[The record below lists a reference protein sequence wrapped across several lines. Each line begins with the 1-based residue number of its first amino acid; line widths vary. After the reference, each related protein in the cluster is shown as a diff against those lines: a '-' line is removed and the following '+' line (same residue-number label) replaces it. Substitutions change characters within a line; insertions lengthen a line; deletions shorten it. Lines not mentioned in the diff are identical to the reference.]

1 MGLSFLGGMC
11 YNDTTSVVYYT
22 HHIAEP
28 FWEVIDMSEN
38 ENKKMNR
45 KHKKIQPRQ
54 EWKPHWIPN
63 SLFQIWRVFFSAFKV
78 AAVAMLTVSLIVLVC
93 AFVLVGLLGN
103 YLQEDIITDA
113 EMVKDNYSLD
123 ETSYMHYVDSEGNIQ
138 ELQKI
143 YASTTDRDWAT
154 YDEFPE
160 ALVHAA
166 VAIEDKRFYE
176 HQGVDWITT
185 VKACVK
191 MFVGSGDAGG
201 STITQQLVKNM
212 TGDNSVTVRRKVV
225 EIFKAIDFER
235 RYDKKVIMEWY
246 LNLIYFGDRK
256 NGVKSAAAHYFGK
269 ELQSLT
275 PAECA
280 SLISITNN
288 PSIFSPYSS
297 TFEYKG
303 EMMTGQERNH
313 IRKENTLWSMRNQ
326 GYLTEEEYQE
336 ALDQEL
342 VFKSGI
348 APEDTW
354 VYCADESCDYQ
365 GTVKSLNSKG
375 SNYYCPNCN
384 QEILVGENAS
394 KTVYTWFVDTVMEDV
409 AAALAE
415 RDGLSWDDMQKEQ
428 KAVYTQ
434 LIQRS
439 GYHIYTTID
448 MDVQNQID
456 KIYTNLDEIPET
468 RGAQQLQSGIV
479 VIDNRTGDIVGM
491 AGGVGEKKIFDG
503 WNMATDAVCQVGS
516 SFKPIAVYAPGFELG
531 EITPASVIKDLP
543 LKYTKNSSGK
553 RVAFPNNAE
562 KRYQYSRTVLSGV
575 VDSVNAVS
583 VNTLDEIGLKYSFD
597 FASEKF
603 RISDLVNNEKHSDM
617 DYAPLGLGGLT
628 YGATVRDMASAYATF
643 ANNGV
648 YREGRTFTKVYDS
661 KGNLVIDNVQDSE
674 EIMSEK
680 TINYMNYCLDQAVDH
695 GTGDMADIKGHDVC
709 GKTGTTNSKKD
720 RYFCGYT
727 HYYTAAVWCGFE
739 TPAEI
744 QLVGDT
750 RHPAARLW
758 NKVIAPLHKGLERVA
773 MYDKGKMVSV
783 TVCLDS
789 GRVAT
794 DACKND
800 IRGLERTEKVL
811 VYKEDKPTKKCNKHI
826 SLEYCEE
833 GKAVAN
839 EYCKK
844 FAEAGKVK
852 LSTKSLVK
860 LTKTEMNEMIKA
872 TDYGLADKYIPE
884 SCVYQVDSSGKEVDF
899 EGLDGE
905 RKETG
910 PCVTC
915 TKHTKEAWEKYK
927 KDNKIPDENQAADS
941 NKENQGDKVDPDNK
955 VDPDKNNKEEQKDQ
969 ADKDK
974 TDTPTE
980 PKPPETNAAAA
991 NSIHQGN
998 MITDWAT
1005 YGH

>member
-1 MGLSFLGGMC
+1 
-11 YNDTTSVVYYT
+11 
-22 HHIAEP
+22 
-28 FWEVIDMSEN
+28 MSEN
-38 ENKKMNR
+38 E
-45 KHKKIQPRQ
+45 KKISLRKQRKKQPRQ
-54 EWKPHWIPN
+54 EWKPHWLPN
-63 SLFQIWRVFFSAFKV
+63 SLYQILRVFGSAFKV
-78 AAVAMLTVSLIVLVC
+78 AAVAMLTVFLIVLVC

-103 YLQEDIITDA
+103 YLQEDIIADS

-123 ETSYMHYVDSEGNIQ
+123 ETSYIHYVDSEGNIQ

-143 YASTTDRDWAT
+143 YAYTTDREWAS
-154 YDEFPE
+154 YEEFPE

-256 NGVKSAAAHYFGK
+256 NGVKSAAEHYFGK

-326 GYLTEEEYQE
+326 GYLSEEEYQA
-336 ALDQEL
+336 ALKQTL

-354 VYCADESCDYQ
+354 IYCSNEDCVYQ
-365 GTVKSLNSKG
+365 GIVSSLNKDG
-375 SNYYCPNCN
+375 SRYFCPECET
-384 QEILVGENAS
+384 EILVGENAS
-394 KTVYTWFVDTVMEDV
+394 KTVYSWFVDTVMEDV

-448 MDVQNQID
+448 MDVQEQID
-456 KIYTNLDEIPET
+456 KIYTNLEEIPET
-468 RGAQQLQSGIV
+468 KGGQQLQSGIV

-543 LKYTKNSSGK
+543 MKYTKNAAGK
-553 RVAFPNNAE
+553 RVPFPNNAE
-562 KRYQYSRTVLSGV
+562 KRYEYSRTVLSGV
-575 VDSVNAVS
+575 VNSVNAVS
-583 VNTLDEIGLKYSFD
+583 VNALDEIGLKYSFD

-603 RISDLVNNEKHSDM
+603 RISDLVNNERHSDM

-674 EIMSEK
+674 EILSQK
-680 TINYMNYCLDQAVDH
+680 TIDYMNYCLDQAVDH

-758 NKVIAPLHKGLERVA
+758 KKVMEPLHDGLDRVA
-773 MYDKGKMVSV
+773 MYNKKKMVSV

-789 GRVAT
+789 GRLAT
-794 DACKND
+794 DACKHD
-800 IRGLERTEKVL
+800 IRGIERTEKVL
-811 VYKEDKPTKKCNKHI
+811 VYKEDKPTKSCNKHI
-826 SLEYCEE
+826 SMEYCEE

-839 EYCKK
+839 EYCKL

-852 LSTKSLVK
+852 LSNKSLVK
-860 LTKTEMNEMIKA
+860 LTKTQINEMVKA
-872 TDYGLADKYIPE
+872 TDYGLVDEYISE
-884 SCVYQVDSSGKEVDF
+884 KCVYQVDSSGKDTDF
-899 EGLDGE
+899 EGLDGKRE
-905 RKETG
+905 ETG

-915 TKHTKEAWEKYK
+915 SKHTKEAWEKYK
-927 KDNKIPDENQAADS
+927 KDNKIPDEGSAD
-941 NKENQGDKVDPDNK
+941 KGDKEEN
-955 VDPDKNNKEEQKDQ
+955 VDPDKTDKEEQDNNEN
-969 ADKDK
+969 ADK
-974 TDTPTE
+974 TETPTE
-980 PKPPETNAAAA
+980 TKPPKENAAST
-991 NSIHQGN
+991 NSVESGRV
-998 MITDWAT
+998 TELR
-1005 YGH
+1005 YGVS

>member
-1 MGLSFLGGMC
+1 
-11 YNDTTSVVYYT
+11 
-22 HHIAEP
+22 
-28 FWEVIDMSEN
+28 MSE
-38 ENKKMNR
+38 KNR
-45 KHKKIQPRQ
+45 KKLTRKQRREQPRQ
-54 EWKPHWIPN
+54 SWKPHWLPK
-63 SLFQIWRVFFSAFKV
+63 SLYGIWCALFSVFKI
-78 AAVAMLTVSLIVLVC
+78 AAVAVITVALVVVVC

-103 YLQEDIITDA
+103 YLQEDILTDS
-113 EMVKDNYSLD
+113 EMVKENYSLD
-123 ETSYMHYVDSEGNIQ
+123 ETSYMHYVDSDGNIQ

-143 YASTTDRDWAT
+143 YASTTDREWAT
-154 YDEFPE
+154 YDQFPK
-160 ALVHAA
+160 ALVDAA

-191 MFVGSGDAGG
+191 MFVGTGDAGG

-212 TGDNSVTVRRKVV
+212 TGNNSVTVRRKVV

-235 RYDKKVIMEWY
+235 RYDKNVIMEWY

-288 PSIFSPYSS
+288 PSIFSPYAS

-303 EMMTGQERNH
+303 KMMTGEERNN
-313 IRKENTLWSMRNQ
+313 IRKENTLWAMRNQ

-336 ALDQEL
+336 ALAQEL
-342 VFKSGI
+342 KFKNGI
-348 APEDTW
+348 APSDVW
-354 VYCADESCDYQ
+354 IYCENDGCDYQ
-365 GTVKSLNSKG
+365 GTVKTLTKKK
-375 SNYYCPNCN
+375 SNYYCPKCEK
-384 QEILVGENAS
+384 EIQVGENAS
-394 KTVYTWFVDTVMEDV
+394 KNVYSWFVDTVMEDV
-409 AAALAE
+409 AAVLAE
-415 RDGLSWDDMQKEQ
+415 RDGMDWNTMEKEQ
-428 KAVYTQ
+428 KSVYTQ

-439 GYHIYTTID
+439 GYHIYCTID
-448 MDVQNQID
+448 MDVQQQID
-456 KIYTNLDEIPET
+456 EIYTDLSQIPDT

-531 EITPASVIKDLP
+531 EITPATVIKDLP
-543 LKYTKNSSGK
+543 LKYVKNASGK
-553 RVAFPNNAE
+553 RTAFPNNAE
-562 KRYQYSRTVLSGV
+562 KRYNYSRTVLGGI

-583 VNTLDEIGLKYSFD
+583 VNTLDEIGLKYSFE
-597 FASEKF
+597 FARDKF
-603 RISDLVNNEKHSDM
+603 RISDLVNNDKHSDM

-648 YREGRTFTKVYDS
+648 YRRGRTFTKVYDS
-661 KGNLVIDNVQDSE
+661 KGNLVIDNVQETE
-674 EIMSEK
+674 EILSQK
-680 TINYMNYCLDQAVDH
+680 TVDYVNYCLDQAVDH
-695 GTGDMADIKGHDVC
+695 GTGDMADIKGQDVC

-758 NKVIAPLHKGLERVA
+758 KKGLDPLHDGLDRVA
-773 MYDKGKMVSV
+773 MYNKKKMVSV

-789 GRVAT
+789 GRLAGK
-794 DACKND
+794 ACKND
-800 IRGLERTEKVL
+800 IRGIDRTETVL
-811 VYKEDKPTKKCNKHI
+811 VYKEDQPTKTCNKHI
-826 SLEYCEE
+826 SLSYCPE

-839 EYCKK
+839 DYCRK
-844 FAEAGKVK
+844 FAEAGKIK
-852 LSTKSLVK
+852 LSSTSLVK
-860 LTKTEMNEMIKA
+860 LTKTQINEITKA
-872 TDYGLADKYIPE
+872 AGYGLSSKYVNE
-884 SCVYQVDSSGKEVDF
+884 KAVYQVNSSGEPTDF
-899 EGLDGE
+899 KGFDGE
-905 RKETG
+905 RSAGG
-910 PCVTC
+910 PCITC
-915 TKHTKEAWEKYK
+915 SVHTKEAWEKYK
-927 KDNKIPDENQAADS
+927 KDNKLPSD
-941 NKENQGDKVDPDNK
+941 
-955 VDPDKNNKEEQKDQ
+955 DKN
-969 ADKDK
+969 DKDK
-974 TDTPTE
+974 NDKDKNDKDKNDQDKTDQETTKPTE
-980 PKPPETNAAAA
+980 KPSETKPKPTKENGAAAA
-991 NSIHQGN
+991 NVGGGWL
-998 MITDWAT
+998 TDLAELFQ
-1005 YGH
+1005 

>member
-1 MGLSFLGGMC
+1 
-11 YNDTTSVVYYT
+11 
-22 HHIAEP
+22 
-28 FWEVIDMSEN
+28 MSEKN
-38 ENKKMNR
+38 QKKTGRRQR
-45 KHKKIQPRQ
+45 KDQPRQ
-54 EWKPHWIPN
+54 SWKPHWVPN
-63 SLFQIWRVFFSAFKV
+63 CLYHIWCALFSFFKV
-78 AAVAMLTVSLIVLVC
+78 AAVACITVTLVVVVC
-93 AFVLVGLLGN
+93 AFVLVGLMGN
-103 YLQEDIITDA
+103 YLQEDILTDS
-113 EMVKDNYSLD
+113 EMVKENYSLD
-123 ETSYMHYVDSEGNIQ
+123 ETSYMHYVDSYGNIQ

-143 YASTTDRDWAT
+143 YASATDRDWAT
-154 YDEFPE
+154 YDQFPK
-160 ALVHAA
+160 ALVDAA
-166 VAIEDKRFYE
+166 VAIEDRRFYE

-185 VKACVK
+185 VKACAK

-288 PSIFSPYSS
+288 PSIFSPYAS

-303 EMMTGQERNH
+303 KLMTGVERNH
-313 IRKENTLWSMRNQ
+313 IRKENTLWMMRNE

-336 ALDQEL
+336 ALSQEL

-354 VYCADESCDYQ
+354 VYCDNESCDYQ
-365 GTVKSLNSKG
+365 GIVKNLTQNKSK
-375 SNYYCPNCN
+375 YYCPKCES
-384 QEILVGENAS
+384 EILVGENAS
-394 KTVYTWFVDTVMEDV
+394 KTVYSWFVDTVMEDV
-409 AAALAE
+409 AAFLAE
-415 RDGLSWDDMQKEQ
+415 RDGFVWDELQKEQ
-428 KAVYTQ
+428 KAVYVQ

-456 KIYTNLDEIPET
+456 KIYTNLAEIPDT

-491 AGGVGEKKIFDG
+491 AGGVGEKAIFDG

-531 EITPASVIKDLP
+531 EITPASVIKDMP
-543 LKYTKNSSGK
+543 LKYTKNAAGK
-553 RVAFPNNAE
+553 RVAFPNNVE
-562 KRYQYSRTVLSGV
+562 KRYNYSRTVLGGV

-583 VNTLDEIGLKYSFD
+583 VNTLDDIGLKYSFE

-603 RISDLVNNEKHSDM
+603 RISDLVNNERHSDM

-643 ANNGV
+643 ANDGV

-661 KGNLVIDNVQDSE
+661 KGKLVIDNEQETE
-674 EIMSEK
+674 EILSEK

-739 TPAEI
+739 IPAEI

-758 NKVIAPLHKGLERVA
+758 KKVMGPLHEGLDRVA
-773 MYDKGKMVSV
+773 MYNKKKMVSV
-783 TVCLDS
+783 TVCLES
-789 GRVAT
+789 GRLAG

-800 IRGLERTEKVL
+800 IRGIGRTETVL
-811 VYKEDKPTKKCNKHI
+811 VYKEDKPTKTCNKHI
-826 SLEYCEE
+826 ALEYCPE

-844 FAEAGKVK
+844 FAEAGKLK
-852 LSTKSLVK
+852 LESKSLVK
-860 LTKTEMNEMIKA
+860 LTKTQVNEMVKA
-872 TDYGLADKYIPE
+872 AGYGLSDKYLSENAI
-884 SCVYQVDSSGKEVDF
+884 YQVNSSGEETDF
-899 EGLDGE
+899 VGLDGKRTE
-905 RKETG
+905 SG
-910 PCVTC
+910 PCLTC
-915 TKHTKEAWEKYK
+915 TIHTKAAWEKFK
-927 KDNKIPDENQAADS
+927 KENKLPDDDKDKEDKDDKEDKEDKDDKDNKD
-941 NKENQGDKVDPDNK
+941 DKD
-955 VDPDKNNKEEQKDQ
+955 
-969 ADKDK
+969 DKDK
-974 TDTPTE
+974 TEKPTE
-980 PKPPETNAAAA
+980 KPAETKPKPNQEGA
-991 NSIHQGN
+991 NTGSAVKGVGLQIDVAEFFQ
-998 MITDWAT
+998 
-1005 YGH
+1005 